1 MRKSLKVIIVLC
13 LCALSLGLIG
23 AQDEGWEV
31 PGTRMTGP
39 EYGGQI
45 FLEPGRM
52 FTVDMQNRIYL
63 TYLYSYGSKILFIIH
78 SDDFG
83 RTWSPWA
90 EVPPGI
96 CDWGVMTCGSPGNL
110 YVASID
116 YTRGLYFTFSEDGGI
131 NWSDPKRMLKRS
143 EGKIPVDVT
152 LNCVGET
159 LYLAYLDQ
167 RAGRYN
173 NDLYFMISHDRGE
186 TWSDEEVLWNDS
198 LGHSRRLAADVCGS
212 EWVALWDEQFEVEE
226 YTDVSTPGYLQNG
239 SPLPLWQASLYLR
252 TSEDGGQT
260 WGPIRYPGGEDA
272 GGIVS
277 RGIDVEI
284 TPDDYYISWDSLH
297 VAFFAS
303 SSDKGV
309 TWTRQVLFESDSS
322 ISYVELDAR
331 GNLVA
336 ALVCADGRSLLRYS
350 IDRGESWSEPKV
362 IGQSDFP
369 DDRVLPWHM
378 GTWEPRLAIDKD
390 YRIHALW
397 HQAVDTL
404 EVALFYYCETET
416 AIKEALPVELG
427 PQLQTFPNPFRN
439 HVNLV
444 ISLDPQEAL
453 DPAIYDAAGRLVRSF
468 GPLQPGAGFMVL
480 DWDGRDAKGRLIPAG
495 NYFIAVRRGG
505 KEQSLRIVRIR

>member
-1 MRKSLKVIIVLC
+1 MRKSLKVIIGLC
-13 LCALSLGLIG
+13 VCALSFGLIG
-23 AQDEGWEV
+23 ANNEGTEV
-31 PGTRMTGP
+31 PGTRKTGH
-39 EYGGQI
+39 GGQPP
-45 FLEPGRM
+45 LQPGRM

-63 TYLYSYGSKILFIIH
+63 THVYSYGSETWFIIH

-83 RTWSPWA
+83 QTWSEWA

-96 CDWGVMTCGSPGNL
+96 CNRGVMTCDSPGNL
-110 YVASID
+110 YVASICF
-116 YTRGLYFTFSEDGGI
+116 TMGLFFTSSEDGGI
-131 NWSDPKRMLKRS
+131 HWSDPKWMLKRT

-167 RAGRYN
+167 RASRWN

-212 EWVALWDEQFEVEE
+212 EWVALWYEWFSDGE
-226 YTDVSTPGYLQNG
+226 YENMQGI
-239 SPLPLWQASLYLR
+239 LYLR
-252 TSEDGGQT
+252 SSEDGGKI
-260 WGPIRYPGGEDA
+260 WSPIRYPAGEEPLYVA
-272 GGIVS
+272 KVGANIFQCL
-277 RGIDVEI
+277 DVEI
-284 TPDDYYISWDSLH
+284 TPDAYYVSWDSSH

-309 TWTRQVLFESDSS
+309 TWTRQVLFEADSS
-322 ISYVELDAR
+322 RSDVELDAR

-336 ALVCADGRSLLRYS
+336 ALVCADGKSLLRYS

-362 IGQSDFP
+362 IGQSDF
-369 DDRVLPWHM
+369 DDRVLPWYM

-404 EVALFYYCETET
+404 EAALFYYCETET
-416 AIKEALPVELG
+416 AIEEAPSVELA
-427 PQLQTFPNPFRN
+427 PPLQAFPNPFRD

-444 ISLDPQEAL
+444 ISLDPQDAL
-453 DPAIYDAAGRLVRSF
+453 EPAIYDAAGRLVRSF
-468 GPLQPGAGFMVL
+468 GKISPGNGLVMI
-480 DWDGRDAKGRLIPAG
+480 DWNGRDAKGRAVPKG
-495 NYFIAVRRGG
+495 SYFVRVRRG
-505 KEQSLRIVRIR
+505 EDERSLKIVRIR